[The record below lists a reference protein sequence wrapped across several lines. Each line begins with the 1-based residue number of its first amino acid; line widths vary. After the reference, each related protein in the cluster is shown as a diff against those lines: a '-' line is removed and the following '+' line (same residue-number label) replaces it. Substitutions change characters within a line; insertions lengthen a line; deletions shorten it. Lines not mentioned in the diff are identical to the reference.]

1 MATRSAGR
9 GAARPESAPRGADP
23 AAAPAER
30 DRARRALTASLVELR
45 EAGDIAAG
53 EWRQRALPEQR
64 LLAAE
69 RAGHRTLAATA
80 QRRGPTAH
88 APSIGA
94 E

>member
-1 MATRSAGR
+1 AAAERTDADP
-9 GAARPESAPRGADP
+9 GAAPE
-23 AAAPAER
+23 ER
-30 DRARRALTASLVELR
+30 DRARRTLTASLVELR
-45 EAGDIAAG
+45 EAGDTAAG
-53 EWRQRALPEQR
+53 EWWQRALPEQR

-80 QRRGPTAH
+80 HRRGPGGAAPPAVH

>member
-1 MATRSAGR
+1 DAERA
-9 GAARPESAPRGADP
+9 GADP
-23 AAAPAER
+23 GAAPAAR

-45 EAGDIAAG
+45 EAGDTAAG
-53 EWRQRALPEQR
+53 EWWQRALPEQR

-69 RAGHRTLAATA
+69 QAGHRTLAATA
-80 QRRGPTAH
+80 ERRGPGREAPPAAH